1 MNELTELK
9 RLHKP
14 KTLALGLFL
23 NRLFKI
29 KSKIMPD
36 TLEALE
42 RKVYV
47 ADVGLFNAKLDLYIY
62 KREIDGN
69 DEELK
74 SLLKKGARQ

>member
-1 MNELTELK
+1 
-9 RLHKP
+9 
-14 KTLALGLFL
+14 
-23 NRLFKI
+23 
-29 KSKIMPD
+29 MPD

-47 ADVGLFNAKLDLYIY
+47 AEVGLFNAKLDLYIY